1 MALVLHRG
9 DDTPASDDLGDIAAQ
24 IYSAIDRMALR
35 VGELLERALQ
45 AHGLER
51 WRQWVDED
59 LPFGLETARRLRA
72 VYLAYR
78 EFPAEM
84 LASMP
89 HPWQALYALSKIPKP
104 RLIEAIE
111 SGQVNASLSARAAI
125 EVSKELRGVGT
136 RHFTPLD
143 VIAGRLLAASPD
155 DLSPDVAQSL
165 RRWLG

>member
-24 IYSAIDRMALR
+24 IYASIDRMALR
-35 VGELLERALQ
+35 IGELLQRALE
-45 AHGLER
+45 AHGTER
-51 WRQWVDED
+51 FREWVTND
-59 LPFGLETARRLRA
+59 LPFGIETARRMRA

-78 EFPAEM
+78 EFPPEL

-89 HPWQALYALSKIPKP
+89 APWQALYALSKVPRP
-104 RLIEAIE
+104 RLVEAIE
-111 SGQVNASLSARAAI
+111 SGEVHARLSARAAI
-125 EVSKELRGVGT
+125 EVSKELRGGT
-136 RHFTPLD
+136 RHFSQLD

-155 DLSPDVAQSL
+155 DLSSDVLARL